1 MDKSYEKIPMNRF
14 EKIQNVSIYILNK
27 TNKDMVNASVYNRK
41 VNAEKWFIV
50 FDGTSYYEVMGFDVD
65 DEIAENEVEVV
76 SGPWNNGDALEDE
89 VMKLN
94 DEAHGTH
101 MYR

>member
-1 MDKSYEKIPMNRF
+1 M
-14 EKIQNVSIYILNK
+14 VSS
-27 TNKDMVNASVYNRK
+27 TVYNRK

-50 FDGTSYYEVMGFDVD
+50 FDGTSYYEVMGCDVD

-89 VMKLN
+89 VTKLN
-94 DEAHGTH
+94 DEAMGTH